1 MLLVKTFGN
10 IGEGQQTAERLNYPL
25 SWKKSKKESALLL
38 PMLESRGIRNA
49 DWLDEKR
56 DRLLSA

>member
-25 SWKKSKKESALLL
+25 SWKKSKKEGALLL

-49 DWLDEKR
+49 DLLD
-56 DRLLSA
+56 DHAV